1 MIQII
6 IIICVI
12 ILLVGLM
19 VKWPKPGLYLF
30 KIVCLMLLLSGLFFA
45 LFFTLMGLG
54 EQRLNIN
61 LHPWREYVSYRFIGA
76 LVVTVTIFAISQIPL
91 LFLKKLSSKE
101 KTKVLKIEGM
111 VYVALL
117 MLGTSLL
124 YMAVSDRNNYP
135 ENQVVDK
142 IEDFHARHGQYPK
155 TLGEI
160 NVSIDNDRLFTDENV
175 HLGYSCDKNAYTL
188 CVGYE
193 YGSYVYDSRK
203 DRWSEIQEGSSIEN
217 YMIAIPKE
225 ADDVIISDYVD
236 EDIGSSGISRS
247 EFYQLT
253 QSQYEKAREILI
265 KHFADSIQPAA
276 NGEYLIEHPG
286 GWLEYIAYPYEQYRR
301 QYFGW
306 KDRDGTHFAMV
317 ILISKKLIEHY
328 ISLGYFEDNGQMI
341 WIEDGGSDEI
351 DVLINLDE
359 SKLETFVVHQH
370 G

>member
-1 MIQII
+1 MIQILI
-6 IIICVI
+6 IISVI

-30 KIVCLMLLLSGLFFA
+30 KTVCLMLLLSGLIFA

-54 EQRLNIN
+54 EQRLNMN
-61 LHPWREYVSYRFIGA
+61 LHPWREYVGPRFIGA
-76 LVVTVTIFAISQIPL
+76 LIVTAVIFIISQIPL
-91 LFLKKLSSKE
+91 LFMRKISERE
-101 KTKVLKIEGM
+101 KTKILKIEGL

-117 MLGTSLL
+117 ILGTGLL
-124 YMAVSDRNNYP
+124 YATVSDRNYP
-135 ENQVVDK
+135 ENQVIDK
-142 IEDFHARHGQYPK
+142 IEDFHSRHGQYPK
-155 TLGEI
+155 TLGDINISTEI
-160 NVSIDNDRLFTDENV
+160 DSLFTCDWV
-175 HLGYSCDKNAYTL
+175 QLGYACDKNAYTL
-188 CVGYE
+188 FVIYDYSGI
-193 YGSYVYDSRK
+193 VYDSRN
-203 DRWSEIQEGSSIEN
+203 DRWVAVPDSCSVEN

-265 KHFADSIQPAA
+265 KHFADSIQPST

-286 GWLEYIAYPYEQYRR
+286 GWLEYIAYLYEQYRR

-328 ISLGYFEDNGQMI
+328 ISLGYFEDNGQLF
-341 WIEDGGSDEI
+341 WIEDGGSDEV